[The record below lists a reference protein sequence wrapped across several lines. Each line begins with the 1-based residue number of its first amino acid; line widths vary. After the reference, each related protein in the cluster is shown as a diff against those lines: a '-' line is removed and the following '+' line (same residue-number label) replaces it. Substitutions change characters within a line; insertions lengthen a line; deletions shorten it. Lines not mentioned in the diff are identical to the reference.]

1 MREGLRPFR
10 NCSRKIQFIT
20 AGPVHGYKD
29 FEKFHAD
36 FLTVFPDLRVEQG
49 DVITEGDKLAAR
61 FTVTGTQ
68 TGPLRDQPPTGK
80 KVKFTGS
87 GICAVRDGK
96 CVEVWNEVDF
106 LKMQY
111 DLSPDTPDV
120 E

>member
-68 TGPLRDQPPTGK
+68 TAR
-80 KVKFTGS
+80 F
-87 GICAVRDGK
+87 GINRPRARK
-96 CVEVWNEVDF
+96 
-106 LKMQY
+106 
-111 DLSPDTPDV
+111 
-120 E
+120 